1 MGDPVLP
8 AARLEGRAAGV
19 PGDLPFAD
27 PARHAVRAAGRADR
41 RELPDAP
48 ALQRGGDRLSA
59 RVGIRRWPGA
69 AAGRVAGA
77 HLQQH
82 HANRRVHHSRRGRD
96 GDRHGA
102 AARARAGRGR
112 ARPRGGGRTGD
123 PDGRARLSRA
133 ARTASPG
140 ASACAR
146 APVTVTT
153 YRVGLVVP
161 TSNTTM
167 EAELPE
173 ILRARELGPSSERFT
188 FHSARVRMRNVT
200 AGELRRMNEQVPRAA
215 AELADARPHAVA
227 TACLVAIM
235 AQGAGYHRTAEKEI
249 EAALARE
256 GASAPVVSS

>member
-1 MGDPVLP
+1 M
-8 AARLEGRAAGV
+8 
-19 PGDLPFAD
+19 
-27 PARHAVRAAGRADR
+27 
-41 RELPDAP
+41 
-48 ALQRGGDRLSA
+48 
-59 RVGIRRWPGA
+59 
-69 AAGRVAGA
+69 
-77 HLQQH
+77 
-82 HANRRVHHSRRGRD
+82 
-96 GDRHGA
+96 
-102 AARARAGRGR
+102 
-112 ARPRGGGRTGD
+112 
-123 PDGRARLSRA
+123 
-133 ARTASPG
+133 
-140 ASACAR
+140 
-146 APVTVTT
+146 TVTT

-161 TSNTTM
+161 SSNTTM

-256 GASAPVVSS
+256 GASAPVVSSAGALVAALRALGARRIAMVTPYLKPLTRLVADYIEDAGVEVHDALSLEVPDNRDVAALPPADLAEHARRLDVTGCDALVLSACVQMPSLGVLEAVERDRGLPTLSAATATAWALLRAIGLEPTAPGAGRLLAAESVAGPVAT